1 MKRHNTITNPMVIG
15 GILGV
20 TASVYAMSRMNM
32 GQRRRVFRAGR
43 GVARFANRMMDRMDM
58 HWF

>member
-1 MKRHNTITNPMVIG
+1 MRRSSVISNPIVVG

-32 GQRRRVFRAGR
+32 GQRRKVFKIGRNVAKMATKVIDRV
-43 GVARFANRMMDRMDM
+43 DM
-58 HWF
+58 PWM